1 MFVARNRKA
10 SMARRFNISQ
20 GPKNSLS
27 PQEAEELFAKVDNS
41 GHANEG
47 SAERQR
53 ERRKEVGHGVDV
65 DPLSPDDPSGS
76 NVGTIIQKA
85 AIALVVAFIGAIIFI
100 QVYVSHA
107 RATNTA
113 NLSSNVSVRSVAD
126 ALDGGVEWAG
136 GFTQFP
142 SDFSVQE
149 ADETTRRIEV
159 SVIDTTSPN
168 ALTCFSSAQI
178 QATAFSVNSLLNPEI
193 DTVIYHVNVR
203 MNEDGEI
210 QRSSLFGFFTPT
222 GDIKPFIT
230 FVWTKVTTSDRQVRL
245 TCTISGVDAELQ
257 DMLRDQILQHAPE
270 VEEAVSAPVREM
282 PPGH

>member
-1 MFVARNRKA
+1 
-10 SMARRFNISQ
+10 MARRFNINQ

-76 NVGTIIQKA
+76 NVGSIIQKA

-149 ADETTRRIEV
+149 ADETTGRIEV

-270 VEEAVSAPVREM
+270 VEEAATAPVREM